1 MDELQHWGI
10 LGMKWGVRRYR
21 NYDGTLTDTGKKRY
35 DNGKLSK
42 HQVKELKKKGW
53 KNPSEMSVD
62 QIRNSIIRK
71 RLSDEYTRLF
81 DKNNSKGGQKDPSMM
96 SFDELISAINRKK
109 LENEYNS
116 LFRDYTNKNVENG
129 KRVYETS
136 GIEKVMK
143 AVNYTKNVA
152 DMTTSIVNAITKVKS
167 MRKSKSDDKGS

>member
-35 DNGKLSK
+35 DNGKVSR
-42 HQVKELKKKGW
+42 HQAKELKKKGW
-53 KNPSEMSVD
+53 KNPSEMSLD

-81 DKNNSKGGQKDPSMM
+81 DKNNSKGGQKDPSTM

-116 LFRDYTNKNVENG
+116 LFRDYTNKNAENG